1 MRYNK
6 KGFTLVELVIVI
18 AIIGILAAILI
29 PSLIGYVR
37 KARIKSANYNAKLAY
52 EVVAEINADCETQ
65 GYRIIWDNVTT
76 GDIDCGQTYTAA
88 TLASDCSNFLDVMK
102 YDVSRALAGN
112 SSDSGVVCVGS
123 ANINNESTFFCQWK
137 KEGTDNL
144 YGQYPQAIKRIEQC
158 TSWGT
163 WNNV

>member
-1 MRYNK
+1 VRYNK

-37 KARIKSANYNAKLAY
+37 KARIKRANYNAKMVY
-52 EVVAEINADCETQ
+52 EIVAEINADCETQ
-65 GYRIIWDNVTT
+65 GFTIHWNDVETIE
-76 GDIDCGQTYTAA
+76 IDCRQSYSE
-88 TLASDCSNFLDVMK
+88 ASLNSNCSNFQDVLE
-102 YDVSRALAGN
+102 YDISRALTGNGNDAGIVAVGYADIN
-112 SSDSGVVCVGS
+112 SQD
-123 ANINNESTFFCQWK
+123 AFFCQWK

-144 YGQYPQAIKRIEQC
+144 YGQYPQAIKKIEQC

>member
-6 KGFTLVELVIVI
+6 KGFTLVELVIVM
-18 AIIGILAAILI
+18 AIIGTLAAILI
-29 PSLIGYVR
+29 PSLIGYIR

-65 GYRIIWDNVTT
+65 GYQIIWDNVTT
-76 GDIDCGQTYTAA
+76 GEIDCRQTYTAA

-102 YDVSRALAGN
+102 YDVSRALVGN
-112 SSDSGVVCVGS
+112 SDDSGIVYVGS
-123 ANINNESTFFCQWK
+123 ANINNYGTFFCQWK
-137 KEGTDNL
+137 KGDDDAI

-158 TSWGT
+158 TSWGA